1 LKQVKVRVLY
11 FAQAR
16 QAAGTAVEEIP
27 LPNPADLD
35 GLLAEIWR
43 LHPELTRMR
52 GNLRVAVNQQ
62 LVEGNK
68 QLMDG
73 DEVALLPPVVGG

>member
-1 LKQVKVRVLY
+1 LKGIKVRVLY

-16 QAAGTAVEEIP
+16 QAAGTAEEEVP
-27 LPNPADLD
+27 LPNPADLNR
-35 GLLAEIWR
+35 LLAEIWK
-43 LHPELTRMR
+43 LHPKLSRMR

-68 QLMDG
+68 PLTDG
-73 DEVALLPPVVGG
+73 DEVAFLPPVVGG